1 MLGKV
6 LVRAP
11 NWLGDAVLSLPAV
24 KAIRSHA
31 ERLTV
36 MARPPAGGLYD
47 GIADEVLDARLPLR
61 SAVAAV
67 RKCGPDVAV
76 LFQNSFYSAL
86 VPRLAGCREIWGY
99 AKSGRSI
106 LLTRRVRAPRDVYAE
121 HQVYYHWRLVKALGL
136 ADGEPPAISL
146 TPRTAESPLEGGA
159 RWIGMSPGAKYGEA
173 KRWQPESYAALGR
186 MLAAR
191 GYRVALFGSGEEARG
206 CEEIAGVIGA
216 AALSLAGKTDL
227 RQLMAGIAACA
238 VFVTNDS
245 GSLHI
250 ASALNVPLVA
260 IFGSTE
266 PRSTGPR
273 HERSIVLRRALPCA
287 PCHRRRC
294 PIDHRCMTRIHPEEA
309 LAAVLRLD
317 NS

>member
-1 MLGKV
+1 MLRNI
-6 LVRAP
+6 LVRVP

-24 KAIRSHA
+24 RAIRPHA
-31 ERLTV
+31 ERLIV
-36 MARPPAGGLYD
+36 MARPPAGGLYV

-61 SAVAAV
+61 SAVASV
-67 RKCGPDVAV
+67 RRCCPEVAV

-86 VPRLAGCREIWGY
+86 VPRLAGCPEIWGY
-99 AKSGRSI
+99 AKNGRSI
-106 LLTRRVRAPRDVYAE
+106 LLTRRVRATRDIYEE
-121 HQVYYHWRLVKALGL
+121 HQIYYHWRFVKALGL

-146 TPRTAESPLEGGA
+146 TPTAESPLEGGA

-173 KRWQPESYAALGR
+173 KRWLPESYAALGR

-191 GYRVALFGSGEEARG
+191 GYRVALFGSGEELRG
-206 CEEIAGVIGA
+206 CGEIAAEIGPA
-216 AALSLAGKTDL
+216 ARTLAGKTDL
-227 RQLMAGIAACA
+227 QQLIAGIAACA

-260 IFGSTE
+260 IFGSTD

-273 HERSIVLRRALPCA
+273 NARSIVLRRPLPCA

-294 PIDHRCMTRIHPEEA
+294 PIDHRCMTRIHAEEA

-317 NS
+317 NG